1 MAANL
6 AESEMLKQENP
17 MDECAG
23 EQVEKTRVRWIYSL
37 FADHETGNIHKQ
49 LDGELKEGIPGA
61 NGIALAELPV
71 CQFVASQLLGDG
83 SKTDI

>member
-6 AESEMLKQENP
+6 AESEMLKQENS

-37 FADHETGNIHKQ
+37 FADHETRNIHK
-49 LDGELKEGIPGA
+49 
-61 NGIALAELPV
+61 
-71 CQFVASQLLGDG
+71 LLREN
-83 SKTDI
+83 